1 MNAGDHE
8 VVRKILERDGAAARP
23 DLARRL
29 GVPQAPTGGGYQPY
43 RNPVDQD
50 VYDEALL

>member
-43 RNPVDQD
+43 RNPENHD